1 MTVVWMIGRT
11 PCPNALRKSP
21 QNLLTAAS
29 AQAQISLSTVTIGN
43 AGNAADSTTGYG
55 AVGYSYNIGT
65 TEVTL
70 TQYTAFLNAVAAT
83 DTYGLYNTSLG
94 TDLNIKGIV
103 RSGSSGAFSY
113 AVSGSGARPVTY
125 VSWYDAARFTNW
137 LGNGQP
143 TGLQTSGT
151 TETGAYTLTGN
162 TGNPTKNGGA
172 SYWVPSEDEW
182 YKPISGDGARETR
195 ETRERRN
202 PSAG

>member
-83 DTYGLYNTSLG
+83 DTYGLY
-94 TDLNIKGIV
+94 
-103 RSGSSGAFSY
+103 RA
-113 AVSGSGARPVTY
+113 
-125 VSWYDAARFTNW
+125 
-137 LGNGQP
+137 
-143 TGLQTSGT
+143 LQY
-151 TETGAYTLTGN
+151 E
-162 TGNPTKNGGA
+162 P
-172 SYWVPSEDEW
+172 
-182 YKPISGDGARETR
+182 GDGPEHQGHRPER
-195 ETRERRN
+195 KQRSLQLCGERERGAA
-202 PSAG
+202 SDVCELV